1 MSLFRFLSPAHAY
14 RDLRDYVAKREQP
27 HRLLFLII
35 SVGITSLLIAGFVKD
50 SFFERAYKRDIQYV
64 EDWRLDRTDEEIIA
78 RQAVMKV
85 ERDKLIADYRG
96 RQEKRQAEFKRLDD
110 KLNSWGI

>member
-35 SVGITSLLIAGFVKD
+35 SVGITSLLIAGFGLVGAMQRRR
-50 SFFERAYKRDIQYV
+50 RATPPDVLCCQ
-64 EDWRLDRTDEEIIA
+64 
-78 RQAVMKV
+78 
-85 ERDKLIADYRG
+85 
-96 RQEKRQAEFKRLDD
+96 
-110 KLNSWGI
+110 

>member
-1 MSLFRFLSPAHAY
+1 MSLLRFFSPANAY

-50 SFFERAYKRDIQYV
+50 SFFERAYERDIQYV

-78 RQAVMKV
+78 RQKVMKA
-85 ERDKLIADYRG
+85 ERDKILAEMKA
-96 RQEKRQAEFKRLDD
+96 RQDKRQAEFKRLDD
-110 KLNSWGI
+110 KLDSWGL

>member
-1 MSLFRFLSPAHAY
+1 MSLFRFLSPSHAY

-50 SFFERAYKRDIQYV
+50 SFFERAYKR
-64 EDWRLDRTDEEIIA
+64 EEEHMAALLDT
-78 RQAVMKV
+78 
-85 ERDKLIADYRG
+85 RG
-96 RQEKRQAEFKRLDD
+96 RAHCKSESAWTT
-110 KLNSWGI
+110 SH